1 MPEAG
6 LKPLYSTS
14 EIADRLQQM
23 AGTIAGEMSPGFVMV
38 AILTG
43 SFVFA
48 ADLIRALAAQ
58 GSDPSVDFMIL
69 SSYGG
74 STRSSGTV
82 NLLRD
87 TALDVRGR
95 DVLVVDD
102 ILDSGRTLAFAR
114 DQLRAR
120 GASSVRICV
129 LLDKATAAR
138 GELCHAD
145 FVGFSCPDAFVVGYG
160 MDHDHK
166 FRGLPHIAVLCQ

>member
-1 MPEAG
+1 MPEAC
-6 LKPLYSTS
+6 LQPLYTSS
-14 EIADRLQQM
+14 EIADRLQQL
-23 AGTIAGEMSPGFVMV
+23 AGDIAGEMSPGFVMV

-43 SFVFA
+43 SFIFA
-48 ADLIRALAAQ
+48 ADLMRALAAR
-58 GSDPSVDFMIL
+58 GASPAVDFMIL

-74 STRSSGTV
+74 ATRSSGTV
-82 NLLRD
+82 TLLRD
-87 TALDVRGR
+87 TDLDVSGR

-114 DQLRAR
+114 DHLRAR
-120 GASSVRICV
+120 GAASVRICV
-129 LLDKATAAR
+129 LLDKGSPAGR
-138 GELCHAD
+138 EHCHAD

>member
-6 LKPLYSTS
+6 LKPLYTTS
-14 EIADRLQQM
+14 EISNRLQQM
-23 AGTIAGEMSPGFVMV
+23 AETIAGEMSPGFVMV

-58 GSDPSVDFMIL
+58 GCDPAVDFMIL
-69 SSYGG
+69 SSYGA

-95 DVLVVDD
+95 DVLIVDD
-102 ILDSGRTLAFAR
+102 ILDSGRTLDFAR
-114 DQLRAR
+114 NHLQAR
-120 GASSVRICV
+120 GAASVRVCV

-138 GELCHAD
+138 GGLCHAD
-145 FVGFSCPDAFVVGYG
+145 FVGFACPDAFVVGYG

>member
-6 LKPLYSTS
+6 LKPLYTSS
-14 EIADRLQQM
+14 EIADRLQQL
-23 AGTIAGEMSPGFVMV
+23 AGDISAEMSPGFVMV

-48 ADLIRALAAQ
+48 ADLIRALAAR
-58 GSDPSVDFMIL
+58 GASPAVDFMIL

-74 STRSSGTV
+74 ATRSSGTV
-82 NLLRD
+82 RLLRD
-87 TALDVRGR
+87 TALDISGR

-114 DQLRAR
+114 DHLLAR
-120 GASSVRICV
+120 GAASVRICV
-129 LLDKATAAR
+129 LLDK
-138 GELCHAD
+138 GSQVGQEHCHAE

>member
-1 MPEAG
+1 MTEAG
-6 LKPLYSTS
+6 LRPLYTSS
-14 EIADRLQQM
+14 EIAGRMQQL
-23 AGTIAGEMSPGFVMV
+23 AGDIAGEMSPGFVMV

-48 ADLIRALAAQ
+48 ADLIRALGAQ
-58 GSDPSVDFMIL
+58 GADPAVDFMIL

-82 NLLRD
+82 SLLRD

-95 DVLVVDD
+95 DVLIVDD

-114 DQLRAR
+114 DHLRAR
-120 GASSVRICV
+120 GAASVRICV
-129 LLDKATAAR
+129 LLDKASPAGRTN
-138 GELCHAD
+138 CHPD